1 MPQEKLIRILSYVW
15 VVTLFSVAVGV
26 IAGSLGHNFALGVKA
41 LLLIA
46 SGIAVLSPLLG
57 AVLGDSR
64 RSGQRRRK
72 KHFRGTWHGW

>member
-1 MPQEKLIRILSYVW
+1 MPQVKLIRIRSYVW
-15 VVTLFSVAVGV
+15 LVTLFPVAVGI
-26 IAGSLGHNFALGVKA
+26 IAGSLGHNFALGIKA

-64 RSGQRRRK
+64 RSGRRRK